1 MSQLP
6 PAYFLDPNLLLLV
19 GMRIVT
25 MSLRYGNSPE
35 SASGYVLFGLGLG
48 AALGRYQSGHSFGQL
63 AVDLTVRYP
72 DVSVRAKT
80 LVIFGGFVNFWSR
93 PIASSLEILKE
104 AHATAVNA
112 GDFQYANY
120 AALASIFLQFAQ
132 GVRLDRFV
140 ANCNHYKAF
149 VEQTRDAFA
158 IDGLSF
164 YQQAALSLQ
173 AAGGSQARLLTT
185 DATEDVLIDRL
196 LSSRNLTTIGYFYTV
211 RLMLEYLLGNHGAAL
226 AYARKAQPYIR
237 SLPGQIQVAEHCFYG
252 ALAASALLGGD
263 HPTPGRL
270 RSLVRGAARRMRS
283 WARNCPE
290 NFEPRALL
298 LEAEVQRAAGQ
309 LRDAVE
315 LYDRAISAARERD
328 LSNVAAVACER
339 AADACRVLRYER
351 LMRTYLFEARQFYSR
366 WGAIAKVGEIE
377 RRGGVI
383 MVVEAGAD
391 DAQHGGPPQEE
402 RRARASSHPDAEVV
416 GDIAHAIAGGID
428 EKRLLTRMM
437 TLVLRHSGAARG
449 WFVSNAAN
457 GYTIEAA
464 IVPGDVDV
472 LSPHGRPLPE
482 APGICAEVL
491 NLAARTKREV
501 LVVDAHTDPRF
512 AHLPVVRE
520 SALRSLLCVPVLRQ
534 RDVVG
539 LLYLDNDLAPG
550 VFTADRLRVTQMI
563 AGELAMAIENSRIYH
578 DLKEKNVALRSALE
592 KLEVLSNIKAQLA
605 KFVPHEVER
614 IIDENPMSPAFEFRN
629 EDVSVLFLDIEG
641 YTRLTE
647 ALPHQDMNYLVERYF
662 STFLDDINQ
671 NGGDVSATMG
681 DGLVIVFQDAD
692 PRRHAERAV
701 HAAISMQ
708 ANAARLNR
716 ELTGNYPAITINI
729 GVNSG
734 PASLGPSRIEGA
746 TGVRWSY
753 AAWGTVTNVA
763 ARIGALASGGDILIS
778 EETRAR
784 VVDQCR
790 LESLGKQQFKN
801 VSRAVTV
808 YRVLDEEPQPAPL
821 AEVEVV

>member
-1 MSQLP
+1 
-6 PAYFLDPNLLLLV
+6 
-19 GMRIVT
+19 
-25 MSLRYGNSPE
+25 
-35 SASGYVLFGLGLG
+35 
-48 AALGRYQSGHSFGQL
+48 
-63 AVDLTVRYP
+63 
-72 DVSVRAKT
+72 
-80 LVIFGGFVNFWSR
+80 
-93 PIASSLEILKE
+93 
-104 AHATAVNA
+104 
-112 GDFQYANY
+112 
-120 AALASIFLQFAQ
+120 
-132 GVRLDRFV
+132 
-140 ANCNHYKAF
+140 
-149 VEQTRDAFA
+149 
-158 IDGLSF
+158 
-164 YQQAALSLQ
+164 
-173 AAGGSQARLLTT
+173 
-185 DATEDVLIDRL
+185 
-196 LSSRNLTTIGYFYTV
+196 
-211 RLMLEYLLGNHGAAL
+211 
-226 AYARKAQPYIR
+226 
-237 SLPGQIQVAEHCFYG
+237 
-252 ALAASALLGGD
+252 
-263 HPTPGRL
+263 
-270 RSLVRGAARRMRS
+270 
-283 WARNCPE
+283 
-290 NFEPRALL
+290 
-298 LEAEVQRAAGQ
+298 
-309 LRDAVE
+309 
-315 LYDRAISAARERD
+315 
-328 LSNVAAVACER
+328 
-339 AADACRVLRYER
+339 
-351 LMRTYLFEARQFYSR
+351 
-366 WGAIAKVGEIE
+366 
-377 RRGGVI
+377 
-383 MVVEAGAD
+383 
-391 DAQHGGPPQEE
+391 
-402 RRARASSHPDAEVV
+402 
-416 GDIAHAIAGGID
+416 
-428 EKRLLTRMM
+428 
-437 TLVLRHSGAARG
+437 
-449 WFVSNAAN
+449 
-457 GYTIEAA
+457 
-464 IVPGDVDV
+464 
-472 LSPHGRPLPE
+472 
-482 APGICAEVL
+482 
-491 NLAARTKREV
+491 
-501 LVVDAHTDPRF
+501 
-512 AHLPVVRE
+512 
-520 SALRSLLCVPVLRQ
+520 
-534 RDVVG
+534 
-539 LLYLDNDLAPG
+539 